1 MIQGG
6 SRFSQDIPPY
16 ILAGR
21 DPIRYTGINIIG
33 LRRRGFSKEQIDQI
47 HNTYRILY
55 SEGTRAENMQKIK
68 DTMEL
73 TQEVKNIIDFVET
86 SERGIIK

>member
-47 HNTYRILY
+47 HNAYRILY